1 MTKIKAIA
9 TELKSSKLADL
20 LSAHSQI
27 ERSSQVGFNPEK
39 LVPELTYVEAGV
51 EKLTALCNAVGMK
64 DKTAQAIEIF
74 RAMTTSWGDK
84 KVLKHNTTAN
94 IDTSVWQSN
103 VSDDGAPFEFSIALD
118 AKQTEIRVLVEAQ
131 GREPN
136 LQSNWQAELNL
147 NQQLAENFNVSLD
160 RFQQIQDLFIPTDSD
175 AKFSMWHSACFYP
188 DKEPAFKL
196 YLNLQ
201 SQGRSK
207 AAAIFEESLVRLG
220 FSRVWSALAEI
231 AAQRGP
237 DKDEFVYFSLDLASH
252 SNARVKAYL
261 RHHDATVDDLE
272 QALSVA
278 QNYVPGDVTEF
289 CQAISDGQ
297 KVFSAKPAISC
308 FSLIE
313 GDDETPSK
321 GTLYL
326 PISNYAPNDRVV
338 RDRLDRYFTQHGIPV
353 SAYNSAIR
361 SVASRPL
368 EAGIGM
374 QSYISFRREKQ
385 QQRLAVY
392 LNPEVN
398 AVEPPRTTLTAQ
410 PVKSLPSLEE
420 IIWQY
425 EERTVADH
433 PFLQRLQ
440 REAVSPQLIWLLFMN
455 VREAVANH
463 FTRRLAN
470 IIARIDDERIRCV
483 LTKQLNEELGNG
495 DIDRIHRKLFNRLM
509 DAIDPWRMESFTEE
523 MLAPGKEL
531 SRRLEEVY
539 LDSDAYVGIGAAI
552 VMEIHGKQFDLC
564 LGQEFRKTNVDRKDI
579 SWLIIHEELEI
590 GHADEA
596 LILARFVADSPA
608 GVAAAKEGANKTR
621 LASWKF
627 LDDLYQLCFS

>member
-1 MTKIKAIA
+1 MTKIEAIA

-20 LSAHSQI
+20 LSAQLQI
-27 ERSSQVGFNPEK
+27 ERTSQVGFNPE
-39 LVPELTYVEAGV
+39 ELGAEFTYAEAGI
-51 EKLTALCNAVGMK
+51 EKLTALCDAVGMN
-64 DKTAQAIEIF
+64 DKTDRAIEIF
-74 RAMTTSWGDK
+74 RVMTASWRNK
-84 KVLKHNTTAN
+84 KVLKNCPNTN
-94 IDTSVWQSN
+94 LDPSSWQSN

-118 AKQTEIRVLVEAQ
+118 PKQTEIRVLVEAQ
-131 GREPN
+131 GSNPN
-136 LQSNWQAELNL
+136 LRSNWEAGIEL
-147 NQQLAENFNVSLD
+147 NQQLAEHYHVNLD
-160 RFQQIQDLFIPTDSD
+160 RFRQIEDLFVPTDTD

-237 DKDEFVYFSLDLASH
+237 DKDEFVYFALDLASH
-252 SNARVKAYL
+252 PKARVKAYI

-289 CQAISDGQ
+289 CQAMSDGQ
-297 KVFSAKPAISC
+297 KVFAAKPAISC

-313 GDDETPSK
+313 GDDETPSN
-321 GTLYL
+321 GTVYL

-353 SAYNSAIR
+353 STYNLAIQ

-374 QSYISFRREKQ
+374 QSYISFRRENQ
-385 QQRLAVY
+385 QQRLAIY

-398 AVEPPRTTLTAQ
+398 AVQPPRKTLTA
-410 PVKSLPSLEE
+410 PSVKSLASLEE
-420 IIWQY
+420 TIWQY

-440 REAVSPQLIWLLFMN
+440 REEVSPQLIWLLFMN

-483 LTKQLNEELGNG
+483 LAKQLNEELGNG
-495 DIDRIHRKLFNRLM
+495 DIDRIHRKLFDRLM
-509 DAIDPWRMESFTEE
+509 EAIDPWRMASFTEE
-523 MLAPGKEL
+523 MLSPGKEL
-531 SRRLEEVY
+531 SRRLEEIY
-539 LDSDAYVGIGAAI
+539 LDADAYVGIGAAI

-564 LGQEFRKTNVDRKDI
+564 LGREFRKTNVDLAEI
-579 SWLIIHEELEI
+579 SWLVIHEELEI

-596 LILARFVADSPA
+596 LILARFVADSAA
-608 GVAAAKEGANKTR
+608 GVPAAMEGANQTR

-627 LDDLYQLCFS
+627 LDDLYRLCFS